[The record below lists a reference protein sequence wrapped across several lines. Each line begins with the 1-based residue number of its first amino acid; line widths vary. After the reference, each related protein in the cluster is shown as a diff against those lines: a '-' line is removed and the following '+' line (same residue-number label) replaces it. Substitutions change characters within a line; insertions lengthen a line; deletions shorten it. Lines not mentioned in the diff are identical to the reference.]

1 VTAADTIQQ
10 TLDARK
16 ADLLQIEDD
25 TASLAAQH
33 AQVSQ
38 EAEAIRGRLDALYLD
53 RSVIL
58 ADKAHGNTGE
68 AGRMPA
74 LRTKIVA
81 LETDLTEHTE
91 MLEYL
96 QVTAVDLSRKQ
107 ETARA
112 AHQEALGRKKQRELL
127 ADVEVLN
134 ACARAYEVAW
144 IQVAQSRRETAALI
158 GGTPDYLGVAR
169 AELRQEGLTF
179 KDRTGETI
187 VLPTVG
193 RPRYI

>member
-1 VTAADTIQQ
+1 VTATDTIQQ

-33 AQVSQ
+33 AQVAAET
-38 EAEAIRGRLDALYLD
+38 EALQKRLDALYFE

-68 AGRMPA
+68 AGRLPA
-74 LRTKIVA
+74 LRAKIA
-81 LETDLTEHTE
+81 LAETELTESQE
-91 MLEYL
+91 QLEYL
-96 QVTAVDLSRKQ
+96 HVTAGDLSRRQ
-107 ETARA
+107 EAARA
-112 AHQEALGRKKQRELL
+112 AHQEALGRKRQRELL
-127 ADVEVLN
+127 ADVEALN
-134 ACARAYEVAW
+134 ACARAYEAAW
-144 IQVAQSRRETAALI
+144 IQVAQSRRETASLI

-187 VLPTVG
+187 VLPTAG
-193 RPRYI
+193 RPRYV